1 VRTVEANEGRPIF
14 RTLATFAGR
23 ALLAIVILAVFVFGV
38 FPTGSYVDQRQQL
51 DDAQSELTDLQAENQ
66 ELEAQIVRLG
76 SDSEIEREAREEFN
90 LVLPNEESYLV
101 LPPGE

>member
-1 VRTVEANEGRPIF
+1 MLG
-14 RTLATFAGR
+14 L
-23 ALLAIVILAVFVFGV
+23 VILAVFVFGV

-51 DDAQSELTDLQAENQ
+51 DDAEDELTELQAVNE
-66 ELEAQIVRLG
+66 ELEAQIIRLE

-101 LPPGE
+101 MPPGE

>member
-1 VRTVEANEGRPIF
+1 MLG
-14 RTLATFAGR
+14 L
-23 ALLAIVILAVFVFGV
+23 VILAVFVFGV

-51 DDAQSELTDLQAENQ
+51 DDAEDELTELQAVNE
-66 ELEAQIVRLG
+66 ELEAQIIRLE

>member
-1 VRTVEANEGRPIF
+1 
-14 RTLATFAGR
+14 LATFAGR
-23 ALLAIVILAVFVFGV
+23 ALLGMVVLAVFVFGV

-51 DDAQSELTDLQAENQ
+51 DDAGEELSELQAENE
-66 ELEAQIVRLG
+66 ELEAQIIRLE